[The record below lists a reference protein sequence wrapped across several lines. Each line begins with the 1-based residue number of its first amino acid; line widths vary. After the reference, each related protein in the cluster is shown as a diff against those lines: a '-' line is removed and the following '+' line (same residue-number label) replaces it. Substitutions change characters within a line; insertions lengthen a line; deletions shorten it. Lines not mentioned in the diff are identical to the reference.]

1 MTNSIGEIEDAACI
15 LAVGTNTT
23 VAHPV
28 IGLRVKQAVRKGAK
42 LIVANPKQIE
52 LCRYADL
59 FLQQRPGSDVA
70 LLMGMMR
77 VIVEEGLADTA
88 FIEAR
93 CENFDAFRDSLEAFD
108 PDFVEQTTGVPREKI
123 AEAARCYATNS
134 PAPILYAMG
143 ITQHTH
149 GTDNVL
155 AVSNLALLTGN
166 VGKRSSGVNPL
177 RGQNNVQGAC
187 DMGALPNVFP
197 GYQRVD
203 NPDAKA
209 KFEKAW
215 GCLLSDKPGLTH
227 TEIFN
232 SVYEGDIEA
241 LYLIGENPVLS
252 EANAS
257 HAEEAMRR
265 AKFLVVQDI
274 FLTETA
280 ELADVVLPAAT
291 YAEKDGTVTNTER
304 RVQRLHRAID
314 PVGDSRA
321 DWWITCEIARRMGA
335 GGFDFDTPEQIMREI
350 ATLVPGYAGIT
361 YERLEDG
368 GLQWPCPSAD
378 HPGTPILHTERFA
391 TASGKG
397 KFVPLQYKPPAEL
410 PDEEYPLILTTDRSL
425 FHFHTSTMTR
435 KVQGL
440 EELDDR
446 ERLRINPADA
456 ARLDVADGE
465 MVRAVSRRGQ
475 VDVTAHITDVCPPG
489 VVSAGFHFTES
500 RMNVLT
506 NPALDPIAKIPETK
520 VCAIRVEKLGI
531 REHNTDIGKLGKLC

>member
-1 MTNSIGEIEDAACI
+1 MTNSIDEIEDAACI

-59 FLQQRPGSDVA
+59 FLQQTPGSDVA

-77 VIVEEGLADTA
+77 VIVEQRLADTA

-93 CENFDAFRDSLEAFD
+93 CENFDAFRESLAAFD
-108 PDFVEQTTGVPREKI
+108 PDFVERTTGVPREKI
-123 AEAARCYATNS
+123 AEAARCYATNA
-134 PAPILYAMG
+134 PASILYAMG
-143 ITQHTH
+143 VTQHTH

-166 VGKRSSGVNPL
+166 VGKRSAGVNPL

-187 DMGALPNVFP
+187 DMGALPNVYP

-203 NPDAKA
+203 NPDAKT
-209 KFEKAW
+209 KFEQAW
-215 GCLLSDKPGLTH
+215 GCSLSEKPGPTH
-227 TEIFN
+227 TEIFDA
-232 SVYEGDIEA
+232 VHEGRIEA

-304 RVQRLHRAID
+304 RVQRLRRAIE

-335 GGFDFDTPEQIMREI
+335 KGFDFDSPEEIMREI
-350 ATLVPGYAGIT
+350 TTLVPSYAGIT
-361 YERLEDG
+361 YERIEQG

-378 HPGTPILHTERFA
+378 HPGTPILHTEKFA

-397 KFVPLQYKPPAEL
+397 KFVPLEYKPPAEL
-410 PDEEYPLILTTDRSL
+410 PDDEYPLILTTDRSL

-435 KVQGL
+435 KVRGL

-446 ERLRINPADA
+446 ERLRINPEDA

-465 MVRAVSRRGQ
+465 LVRAISRRGQ
-475 VDVTAHITDVCPPG
+475 VNVTVNVTDICPPG
-489 VVSAGFHFTES
+489 VVSAGFHFAES
-500 RMNVLT
+500 RINVLT
-506 NPALDPIAKIPETK
+506 NPALDPVAKIPETK
-520 VCAIRVEKLGI
+520 VCAIRVEKLPT
-531 REHNTDIGKLGKLC
+531 RKS

>member
-1 MTNSIGEIEDAACI
+1 
-15 LAVGTNTT
+15 
-23 VAHPV
+23 
-28 IGLRVKQAVRKGAK
+28 
-42 LIVANPKQIE
+42 
-52 LCRYADL
+52 
-59 FLQQRPGSDVA
+59 
-70 LLMGMMR
+70 MGMMR
-77 VIVEEGLADTA
+77 VIVEEGLTDTA

-93 CENFDAFRDSLEAFD
+93 CENFDAFRGSLEAFTA
-108 PDFVEQTTGVPREKI
+108 DFVEQTTGVPREKI
-123 AEAARCYATNS
+123 AEAARCYATHG
-134 PAPILYAMG
+134 PASI
-143 ITQHTH
+143 H

-155 AVSNLALLTGN
+155 ATSNLALLTGN

-187 DMGALPNVFP
+187 DMGALPNVLP

-203 NPDAKA
+203 NPEAKA

-215 GCLLSDKPGLTH
+215 GCSLSDKPGLTH
-227 TEIFN
+227 TEIFHA
-232 SVYEGDIEA
+232 VHEGRIEA

-252 EANAS
+252 EADAS

-335 GGFDFDTPEQIMREI
+335 GGFDFDSPEAIMREI
-350 ATLVPGYAGIT
+350 TSLVPSYAGIS
-361 YERLEDG
+361 YERIEDG
-368 GLQWPCPSAD
+368 GLQWPCPAAD
-378 HPGTPILHTERFA
+378 HPGTPILHTEKFA
-391 TASGKG
+391 TAGGKG
-397 KFVPLQYKPPAEL
+397 KFVPLQYKPPDEL
-410 PDEEYPLILTTDRSL
+410 PDDEYPLVLTTDRSL

-435 KVQGL
+435 KVRGL

-465 MVRAVSRRGQ
+465 RVRAVSRRGR

-500 RMNVLT
+500 RINVLT
-506 NPALDPIAKIPETK
+506 NPALDPVAKIPETK
-520 VCAIRVEKLGI
+520 VCAVRVEKLP
-531 REHNTDIGKLGKLC
+531 

>member
-1 MTNSIGEIEDAACI
+1 
-15 LAVGTNTT
+15 
-23 VAHPV
+23 
-28 IGLRVKQAVRKGAK
+28 
-42 LIVANPKQIE
+42 
-52 LCRYADL
+52 
-59 FLQQRPGSDVA
+59 
-70 LLMGMMR
+70 
-77 VIVEEGLADTA
+77 
-88 FIEAR
+88 
-93 CENFDAFRDSLEAFD
+93 
-108 PDFVEQTTGVPREKI
+108 
-123 AEAARCYATNS
+123 
-134 PAPILYAMG
+134 
-143 ITQHTH
+143 
-149 GTDNVL
+149 
-155 AVSNLALLTGN
+155 
-166 VGKRSSGVNPL
+166 
-177 RGQNNVQGAC
+177 
-187 DMGALPNVFP
+187 
-197 GYQRVD
+197 
-203 NPDAKA
+203 
-209 KFEKAW
+209 
-215 GCLLSDKPGLTH
+215 
-227 TEIFN
+227 
-232 SVYEGDIEA
+232 
-241 LYLIGENPVLS
+241 
-252 EANAS
+252 
-257 HAEEAMRR
+257 
-265 AKFLVVQDI
+265 
-274 FLTETA
+274 
-280 ELADVVLPAAT
+280 
-291 YAEKDGTVTNTER
+291 
-304 RVQRLHRAID
+304 VQRLHRAID